1 LRAWNLNGPFF
12 KKRKRNVRPKRKKQ
26 KEKLVNC
33 ARKRLKYWMKKEK

>member
-1 LRAWNLNGPFF
+1 MSG
-12 KKRKRNVRPKRKKQ
+12 KKEKRKKQ